1 VTTPLQAL
9 EKQLGKAT
17 APISHRPSWRSSEKT
32 AVLGIV
38 SVSKGLRPEKGP
50 EENMD
55 EVPSDS

>member
-1 VTTPLQAL
+1 VTTYRLYRNRAARQPPQ
-9 EKQLGKAT
+9 
-17 APISHRPSWRSSEKT
+17 ISHRPSWRSSEKT
-32 AVLGIV
+32 AVLGMV